1 MLEKPALSDHLIAAR
16 LQQEYGLKV
25 ARVEF
30 LPLGVDVNTAV
41 YRIVTEGEAAYFL
54 KLRKGP
60 FDEIGVALPQF
71 LKFHAVQAIIA
82 PLQTSAGQLWGT
94 LDTYRT
100 ILYPFVQGNNGY
112 KASLS
117 EQQWVEFGAALRQ
130 VHTAQI
136 PAALLRRIPLE
147 TYSPRWRDM
156 AKNFLVQAEK
166 TAFSDSIA
174 SKLAAFMR
182 ARRAEIRYML
192 ERADRLG
199 RALASRSLQFV
210 CCHSDIHPG
219 NLLIAEIDRGTS
231 AGFFIVDWD
240 APILAPK
247 EHDLTLIGGCYT
259 WKDAGQVALFYRGY
273 FPGYDRNLPGVDRM
287 ALAYYRYERII
298 QDIAAFCE
306 QLFLSTAGGEDR
318 EQAYQYF
325 TSIFL
330 PDHEFDLAR
339 NTEKPFD

>member
-16 LQQEYGLKV
+16 LQQEYGLQV

-41 YRIVTEGEAAYFL
+41 YRIVAEGEAAYFL

-71 LKFHAVQAIIA
+71 LKSHAVQAIIA

-94 LDTYRT
+94 LYTYRT

-136 PAALLRRIPLE
+136 PSALLRRIPRE
-147 TYSPRWRDM
+147 TYSPRWREM
-156 AKNFLVQAEK
+156 AKNFLVQAEN

-174 SKLAAFMR
+174 AKLAAFMR
-182 ARRAEIRYML
+182 ARRAEIRHLL

-199 RALASRSLQFV
+199 LALASRSLDFV

-219 NLLIAEIDRGTS
+219 NLLIAENDRKKS

-259 WKDAGQVALFYRGY
+259 WRDPGQVARFYRGY
-273 FPGYDRNLPGVDRM
+273 FPGYDRDPPGVDRI

-306 QLFLSTAGGEDR
+306 QLFLSLEGGEDR

-330 PDHEFDLAR
+330 PNHEFDLAI
-339 NTEKPFD
+339 NTEKHID